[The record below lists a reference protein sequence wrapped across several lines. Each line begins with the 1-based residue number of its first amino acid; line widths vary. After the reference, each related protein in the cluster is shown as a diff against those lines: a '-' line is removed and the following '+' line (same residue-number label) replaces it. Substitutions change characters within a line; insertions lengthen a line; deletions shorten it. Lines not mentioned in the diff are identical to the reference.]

1 LNTLLEL
8 KKIGLT
14 VLLVEANLKM
24 AINLGNRHYV
34 MDQGTVACEVT
45 TQQLMEDRELLDK
58 YFRI

>member
-1 LNTLLEL
+1 
-8 KKIGLT
+8 
-14 VLLVEANLKM
+14 LKM